1 MVSVS
6 VSMSVSK
13 SVCIVVRVQPGSL
26 QHPLAHSAV
35 LSAFPF
41 KYHPPARHAHHPP
54 TPGEIAPPPDEVTYA
69 NKP

>member
-26 QHPLAHSAV
+26 QHPLAHSAA

-41 KYHPPARHAHHPP
+41 KYQTPGQCSPPP

>member
-13 SVCIVVRVQPGSL
+13 SICIVVRVQPGSL
-26 QHPLAHSAV
+26 QHPLAHSAA

-41 KYHPPARHAHHPP
+41 KYHPPTMLT
-54 TPGEIAPPPDEVTYA
+54 TPHTWGDSSAP
-69 NKP
+69 